1 MTTITPYQMID
12 DRQLLKWPQFR
23 DDSFWITLGTIRQAD
38 IRRVYFS
45 RLLNVDFFKFHM
57 FTSRQRFIYIPP
69 RYAYHWPTPFHPT
82 SGAILPRI
90 MIQL

>member
-1 MTTITPYQMID
+1 
-12 DRQLLKWPQFR
+12 
-23 DDSFWITLGTIRQAD
+23 
-38 IRRVYFS
+38 
-45 RLLNVDFFKFHM
+45 M